1 MKRIFVVCLLAV
13 LLPCCV
19 SAYDFIVDG
28 IYYKVV
34 SEEDRLCKIV
44 SYHEEDDPCSP
55 REVIFIPAKVMNE
68 GKEYTVAIIG
78 EYAFHRINGLL
89 SVVMPNTIIEI
100 KSCAFAECIQMKS
113 ITVPSSVTNICLN
126 AFVGLDSLKHLA
138 VDEGNKV
145 YDSRNGCNAII
156 ESGTNTLL
164 FGCRS
169 TIIPDGVEV
178 IARNAFWILSE
189 RGTEP
194 FAIDVPGSVR
204 VIEDCAFQAG
214 KWLSG
219 VTLHEGLDEIGG
231 RAFYGTSIESI
242 VIPASVMKVSPS
254 AFANTKQLKSIKV
267 KKGNRVYDS
276 RKGCNAIIESE
287 NDRLVQ
293 ACATTK
299 IPKGTKVIAKDAFE
313 YVDVTDFHIP
323 SSVVE
328 IEHGAFFGSGLKGRL
343 VIPANVKRIGER
355 AFSCCYG
362 IDELVVEE
370 GVETI
375 DDAAFSNCTSLRR
388 AELPASL
395 KNFGSGLR
403 YSRVFE
409 GCHLLEEIDIPEENP
424 YYYCYRNA
432 VVEKGTLTVVDGT
445 GLGHCQLHI
454 GLQEYR
460 PKRIASGAFRW
471 LPYLT
476 AIWLPET
483 LEEIETGAFFD
494 CPSIEFIYCAG
505 KIPPLLGD
513 RNFDLVHQSNW
524 RIPPKERIV
533 IVVPAGSLEA
543 YRNAPG
549 WKEFKRIIEN

>member
-1 MKRIFVVCLLAV
+1 MKKNIFVCLLAV
-13 LLPCCV
+13 LLPCCA

-100 KSCAFAECIQMKS
+100 KSCAFAGCIQMKS

-164 FGCRS
+164 FGCRN

-178 IARNAFWILSE
+178 IARYAFWILSE

-194 FAIDVPGSVR
+194 FAIDIPGSVR
-204 VIEDCAFQAG
+204 VIEDYAFQAG

-219 VTLHEGLDEIGG
+219 VTLHEGLEEIGG

-254 AFANTKQLKSIKV
+254 AFANTKQLKSIK
-267 KKGNRVYDS
+267 GQG
-276 RKGCNAIIESE
+276 RK
-287 NDRLVQ
+287 
-293 ACATTK
+293 
-299 IPKGTKVIAKDAFE
+299 
-313 YVDVTDFHIP
+313 
-323 SSVVE
+323 
-328 IEHGAFFGSGLKGRL
+328 
-343 VIPANVKRIGER
+343 
-355 AFSCCYG
+355 
-362 IDELVVEE
+362 
-370 GVETI
+370 
-375 DDAAFSNCTSLRR
+375 
-388 AELPASL
+388 
-395 KNFGSGLR
+395 
-403 YSRVFE
+403 
-409 GCHLLEEIDIPEENP
+409 
-424 YYYCYRNA
+424 
-432 VVEKGTLTVVDGT
+432 
-445 GLGHCQLHI
+445 
-454 GLQEYR
+454 
-460 PKRIASGAFRW
+460 
-471 LPYLT
+471 
-476 AIWLPET
+476 
-483 LEEIETGAFFD
+483 
-494 CPSIEFIYCAG
+494 
-505 KIPPLLGD
+505 
-513 RNFDLVHQSNW
+513 
-524 RIPPKERIV
+524 
-533 IVVPAGSLEA
+533 
-543 YRNAPG
+543 
-549 WKEFKRIIEN
+549 